1 MFAHAEVN
9 DTAVVCTGF
18 EAATFFDIRVVGDA
32 EIGRATNQH
41 RHVRRQRIDDFAA
54 GNTSSDGF
62 GIIESWQM
70 LLPIIGQLAAHCAAP
85 KLAQIGMFFTI
96 SFDQVIPFA
105 LILRAAID
113 RFTEMRQ
120 CFIGNVELLV
130 FRPAEMTL
138 RFAHGI
144 LARRVAVGFT
154 RARRRHAVT
163 NDRLDRNQRRLVANR
178 LRVAN
183 RGFDRGRVVSIFDCR
198 SMPTVRL
205 EALRHIFGK
214 REIGEAFNRYLV
226 VVVEID
232 QLAEFEVTGER
243 GSFRRDAFH
252 QVSIGNDR
260 VDIVID

>member
-1 MFAHAEVN
+1 
-9 DTAVVCTGF
+9 
-18 EAATFFDIRVVGDA
+18 
-32 EIGRATNQH
+32 
-41 RHVRRQRIDDFAA
+41 
-54 GNTSSDGF
+54 GF

-154 RARRRHAVT
+154 RARRRHADGGRSEEHTSELQSPYDLVC
-163 NDRLDRNQRRLVANR
+163 RLL
-178 LRVAN
+178 
-183 RGFDRGRVVSIFDCR
+183 
-198 SMPTVRL
+198 L
-205 EALRHIFGK
+205 EK
-214 REIGEAFNRYLV
+214 KKK
-226 VVVEID
+226 D
-232 QLAEFEVTGER
+232 
-243 GSFRRDAFH
+243 
-252 QVSIGNDR
+252 
-260 VDIVID
+260 